1 MAVCVKR
8 NSNAMK
14 HFLPPDPNAGLEL
27 EIHAARIITDTMPDV
42 PVERRAAYTS
52 IVGSLS
58 TLERQL
64 ADLEVPQGGRFG
76 RLSNLKKSRC

>member
-1 MAVCVKR
+1 
-8 NSNAMK
+8 MK
-14 HFLPPDPNAGLEL
+14 HFLPHDPNAGLEL
-27 EIHAARIITDTMPDV
+27 EIARRRALHHVHDAARIITDTMPYV
-42 PVERRAAYTS
+42 PIERRAAYTS

-76 RLSNLKKSRC
+76 RLSNFKKSRC

>member
-1 MAVCVKR
+1 
-8 NSNAMK
+8 MK

-27 EIHAARIITDTMPDV
+27 EIARRLALHHVHDAARIITDTMPYV